1 MLMFSMFVVL
11 GFSQSYYFDVVRNPV
26 YNLFH
31 HLLCKYLK
39 DVAGIKSNDMTVQR
53 KSSDMMSG
61 CGIIQL
67 IVL

>member
-1 MLMFSMFVVL
+1 MLMFSMSVVL
-11 GFSQSYYFDVVRNPV
+11 GCSQLYYFDVVRNPV

-31 HLLCKYLK
+31 HLLSKYVQ
-39 DVAGIKSNDMTVQR
+39 DVAGSKSNDMTVQR

-61 CGIIQL
+61 GGIIQL